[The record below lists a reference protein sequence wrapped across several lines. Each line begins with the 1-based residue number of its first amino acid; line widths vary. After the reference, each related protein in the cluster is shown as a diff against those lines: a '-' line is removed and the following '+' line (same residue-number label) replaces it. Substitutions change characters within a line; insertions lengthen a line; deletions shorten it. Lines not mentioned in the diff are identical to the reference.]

1 MVTISNLTALTTP
14 DDADRLVV
22 DDVSAAQT
30 KYVTAE
36 TLKYPPMRIR
46 TVTGSSYT
54 VDEDY
59 EVVLVN
65 ATSAFTVN
73 LPAAPTTGFH
83 VYIKRVNATYT
94 VTIDANSTDLID
106 GSETLALASRYD
118 SAHLMWDGTYW
129 WIL

>member
-1 MVTISNLTALTTP
+1 MATISSLTALTTP
-14 DDADRLVV
+14 ADTDRIPV

-30 KYVTAE
+30 KYVEAS
-36 TLKYPPMRIR
+36 TLKYPALRIR

-59 EVVLVN
+59 EVIIVN

-73 LPAAPTTGFH
+73 LPSSPTTGFH

-94 VTIDANSTDLID
+94 VTIDGNSTDLID
-106 GSETLALASRYD
+106 GAETLALSSRYD